1 MFMVQLRT
9 YLCMYLAQ
17 AISLLPQLGIEWDLF
32 RRILLVEDVWLE
44 PAVVSCS
51 VAAVLFP
58 AAPLPPR
65 QVHRG
70 KTGPFQSR
78 IARDRGL
85 LPWEL
90 VLGCRKPATLAVSAL
105 PVYL

>member
-1 MFMVQLRT
+1 MVQLRT

-65 QVHRG
+65 QVCRG
-70 KTGPFQSR
+70 KTGPFRSR
-78 IARDRGL
+78 IARARLHLPSEMGL
-85 LPWEL
+85 GGRNLANQVVRPLP
-90 VLGCRKPATLAVSAL
+90 A
-105 PVYL
+105 YL